1 MTRSHFFVVR
11 RPNRRHRRCRVR
23 RTLTAECLRGCGWHA
38 ATGGD
43 YARLAVLRLATRSI
57 TSTLTWYIF
66 VSRCVFVHA
75 PKHVRAHVCVCVC
88 TDGAWSTAWRS
99 GRSRHGEA
107 MGRGQAVGHS
117 LQLYTRGIGFFLCIS
132 RKSFVCAH
140 ARARVCV
147 CRDQGSVADCPEYV
161 VNADVQRAL
170 YREYGLELVACG
182 NNHDYYR
189 EKRDEPEPARLLRT
203 MRVIDDRGTL
213 SDDDWEAAGT
223 RTRTS
228 LHTRRVHGAFTCSR
242 HFFRCLGLYMYFA
255 YRKVVTCI
263 VAVVVAAGG
272 GCATPVSDRTPSD
285 RGVFAGGARSRSVG
299 IFVIV
304 AVVFVFVVFISR
316 LGGRSI
322 FCHGDD
328 TIDAADNNDDASRR
342 AALLADGTGSRVDIL
357 CSASSSAIFRESSSA
372 VGGHHP

>member
-1 MTRSHFFVVR
+1 
-11 RPNRRHRRCRVR
+11 
-23 RTLTAECLRGCGWHA
+23 
-38 ATGGD
+38 
-43 YARLAVLRLATRSI
+43 
-57 TSTLTWYIF
+57 
-66 VSRCVFVHA
+66 
-75 PKHVRAHVCVCVC
+75 
-88 TDGAWSTAWRS
+88 
-99 GRSRHGEA
+99 
-107 MGRGQAVGHS
+107 
-117 LQLYTRGIGFFLCIS
+117 
-132 RKSFVCAH
+132 
-140 ARARVCV
+140 V

-272 GCATPVSDRTPSD
+272 CATPVSDRTPSD